1 VSSMTA
7 SDTPLA
13 SSETFVA
20 RRRLMERPFTGP
32 SYHLSRKNDLMSS
45 CQRADHPVC
54 LAKSEQLKQDATFPP
69 RRHLDSDWLGS

>member
-1 VSSMTA
+1 
-7 SDTPLA
+7 
-13 SSETFVA
+13 
-20 RRRLMERPFTGP
+20 MERPFTGP